1 MAVLKSEDGA
11 KVIGLSE
18 LRSEL
23 KALEDKGL
31 IEELKDA
38 NEAAA
43 EIVAAQARANFRALG
58 GMGALVAET
67 VVASRTQNRAQLAFG
82 GAKAPFAGG
91 VEFGAERNV
100 LRLRK
105 NTGGRATKVRN
116 EENLDKVIGRVQA
129 QTVAANGKGS
139 VAKRLGG
146 TQVQVIGKVRGWN
159 QFKPWKGNG
168 ANAGYALYPAI
179 RSKIGEVVD
188 SYGDAI
194 EKLAKKAF
202 PD

>member
-18 LRSEL
+18 LRREL

-31 IEELKDA
+31 IDELKDA

-43 EIVAAQARANFRALG
+43 EIVAEKARANFRALG
-58 GMGALVAET
+58 GMGALVAAT
-67 VVASRTQNRAQLAFG
+67 VVAGRVQNRAQVKFG
-82 GAKAPFAGG
+82 GSDAPFAGG

-105 NTGGRATKVRN
+105 NTGGRATKVRDG
-116 EENLDKVIGRVQA
+116 ENVDKVIGRVQA

-139 VAKRLGG
+139 IARQLGG
-146 TQVQVIGKVRGWN
+146 TQVQVTGRVRGWN
-159 QFKPWKGNG
+159 QFQPWKGNG
-168 ANAGYALYPAI
+168 QNAGYALYPAI
-179 RSKIGEVVD
+179 REKMPAVVE
-188 SYGDAI
+188 SYGNAI
-194 EKLAKKAF
+194 EKLTKRAF

>member
-1 MAVLKSEDGA
+1 MGVLKSTDGA
-11 KVIGLSE
+11 KVVGLSE
-18 LRSEL
+18 LRREL
-23 KALEDKGL
+23 KALEDKGF
-31 IEELKDA
+31 IEQLKDA

-43 EIVAAQARANFRALG
+43 EIVAVEARGNFRALG
-58 GMGALVAET
+58 GVGALVAKT
-67 VVASRTQNRAQLAFG
+67 VTAGRVQNRAQVKFG
-82 GAKAPFAGG
+82 DSDTPFAGG
-91 VEFGAERNV
+91 VEFGAEHNI

-105 NTGGRATKVRN
+105 NTGGRATMVRN
-116 EENLDKVIGRVQA
+116 EKQVDKVIGRVQA

-146 TQVQVIGKVRGWN
+146 TQVQVIGRVRGWN

-179 RSKIGEVVD
+179 RSKIGEVVET
-188 SYGDAI
+188 YGDAI
-194 EKLAKKAF
+194 EKITKKAF